1 MISLSKFWKR
11 GGAKGVRLW
20 TSRRGNVALIT
31 AFMMIPLTVAL
42 GTAYDFTMAES
53 RQDQIDGMAD
63 IATLAGVTPT
73 QMALIYGT
81 QSLPYSENLFQSQ
94 IATVSGVVNVTPT
107 WDTCSGHGDVVSGA
121 TVTRTM
127 CVTYTAASV
136 NVFANLLGMP
146 TFPLKGSSTATSSNA
161 PNIDFYL
168 LLDTSPS
175 MEIAATQGDINTM
188 VNNTPGQGGC
198 AFGCHETDPTQT
210 DTSSNPGGIDNY
222 QLGRNHNVTFRI
234 DLVKNAAYNLMGT
247 AQTTSQNNNAHYRAA
262 ILTTNYPGDP
272 SGSGAPANADA
283 VYQLQ
288 SITSDLDADGN
299 SAQAATNNVQAMS
312 VWNNGCLTKTNCNN
326 DEDTA
331 LDTDLGCLY
340 SNSAFASCPGI
351 ALPTPG
357 NGSNNV
363 GDPPQEILFIV
374 SDGVN
379 DYQVGNGGNC
389 GSGQRLCIPVN
400 SAIDPATHV
409 SYCQDIKNRNIRI
422 AFLYTTYYP
431 LPTNSFYNSYIGPYQ
446 PPSGP
451 DQMAVNAQACASP
464 GLFYEVSTGGDI
476 SAALAHLFAQAVATA
491 RLLH

>member
-1 MISLSKFWKR
+1 MIRLFKFLR
-11 GGAKGVRLW
+11 RDGAKGAGLFN
-20 TSRRGNVALIT
+20 SRRGNIALIT

-63 IATLAGVTPT
+63 IATLGGVTT
-73 QMALIYGT
+73 TEMAKSYAVA
-81 QSLPYSENLFQSQ
+81 LPFSQNLFQSQ
-94 IATVSGVVNVTPT
+94 IASVKGVSNVVTNWVNCPGGGTAG
-107 WDTCSGHGDVVSGA
+107 DNSGGA
-121 TVTRTM
+121 TVVRTM
-127 CVTYTAASV
+127 CITYTASST

-146 TFPLKGSSTATSSNA
+146 TFPLSGHSEATSSTA

-168 LLDTSPS
+168 LLDNSPS
-175 MEIAATQGDINTM
+175 MEIAATQADINTM
-188 VNNTPGQGGC
+188 VTNTSGQSGC
-198 AFGCHETDPTQT
+198 AFGCHETQPNET
-210 DTSSNPGGIDNY
+210 DTPGNPVGVDNY
-222 QLGRNHNVTFRI
+222 QLGRNLGVTYRI
-234 DLVKNAAYNLMGT
+234 DLVKDAATSLMST
-247 AQTTSQNNNAHYRAA
+247 AQSTSVSNNAHYRAG

-283 VYQLQ
+283 VYQMQ
-288 SITSDLDADGN
+288 GITTDLTGA
-299 SAQAATNNVQAMS
+299 AATATANVQAMS
-312 VWNNGCLTKTNCNN
+312 VWNNGCLTHTNCNN

-340 SNSAFASCPGI
+340 SNTAFSSCPGI

-357 NGSNNV
+357 NGTNNI
-363 GDPPQEILFIV
+363 GDTPQEILFIV

-379 DYQVGNGGNC
+379 DYTVSSGGNC

-400 SAIDPATHV
+400 SAIDPVTHV
-409 SYCQDIKNRNIRI
+409 SYCDDIKNRNIRI

-431 LPTNSFYNSYIGPYQ
+431 LPTNGFYNSYIGPYQ
-446 PPSGP
+446 PSGGP
-451 DQMAVNAQACASP
+451 DQMAVNAAACASP

-476 SAALAHLFAQAVATA
+476 TGALAHLFQEAIATA